1 MKGATRPEGNYWLFA
16 VSLVSSPS
24 LRTVSA
30 RIVVSLVM
38 IVVSWADLVVT
49 IVSTEVVRPE
59 SWPRR
64 LSHALSP
71 TTSANPANIAFT

>member
-16 VSLVSSPS
+16 VSLFSSPS

-49 IVSTEVVRPE
+49 TVSTEVVRPG
-59 SWPRR
+59 R

-71 TTSANPANIAFT
+71 ATSTNPANIAFT

>member
-1 MKGATRPEGNYWLFA
+1 
-16 VSLVSSPS
+16 
-24 LRTVSA
+24 
-30 RIVVSLVM
+30 VVSLVM